1 MSDESIVLTR
11 EQLYEAVWKGTIKS
25 IAAEY
30 GTSAAELVRACDEL
44 DVPRPAAGHWSR
56 VALGYLEEPPPLP
69 PPTGDVPSTVSLR
82 KREPPSTA
90 PRRAPPVVR
99 TSPHGKLHPV
109 AKAIDSA
116 IEGHTDVRDG
126 TLKLR
131 GYGCAVLKVSK
142 EHRRRAILIFDALFK
157 ACDENRYKIHFAP
170 PPQYG
175 PYELKIRSQG
185 EEIGIGVSERITQTD
200 HKLTPKEIAE
210 KKGGGY
216 SWAPKYDYTPTGR
229 LTVSL
234 NARYRALKRN
244 SFADG
249 TGRKLEDVLGS
260 VVLALQDGFASL
272 VRMRQED
279 QVVAERQ
286 REEQERRAREQR
298 RAEHRKALV
307 QDLREMAGQWRE
319 AQELRAFLHAVNER
333 IPDQERTGGVLEWL
347 EWARSAVDELDPLA
361 AIERVPKRLDLE

>member
-25 IAAEY
+25 IAAEL

-56 VALGYLEEPPPLP
+56 VALGYREEPPPLP
-69 PPTGDVPSTVSLR
+69 AGEFPSTISLR

-90 PRRAPPVVR
+90 PHRAPPVVR
-99 TSPHGKLHPV
+99 TFPHGKPHPV
-109 AKAIDSA
+109 SKAIDSA

-142 EHRRRAILIFDALFK
+142 EHRKRAILIFDALFR
-157 ACDENRYKIHFAP
+157 ACDENGYKIHFAP

-185 EEIGIGVSERITQTD
+185 EEIGIGVSERITQV
-200 HKLTPKEIAE
+200 A
-210 KKGGGY
+210 
-216 SWAPKYDYTPTGR
+216 GR
-229 LTVSL
+229 
-234 NARYRALKRN
+234 
-244 SFADG
+244 
-249 TGRKLEDVLGS
+249 
-260 VVLALQDGFASL
+260 
-272 VRMRQED
+272 
-279 QVVAERQ
+279 
-286 REEQERRAREQR
+286 
-298 RAEHRKALV
+298 
-307 QDLREMAGQWRE
+307 WRD
-319 AQELRAFLHAVNER
+319 AQELRAFLQAVNER
-333 IPDQERTGGVLEWL
+333 IPDEKRVGGVLAWL

-361 AIERVPKRLDLE
+361 AIERVPKEVGAPITGTPG